1 MPWIT
6 GIPVEP
12 GDATGFAA
20 AIRLLVQDRERREA
34 MGQAARAF
42 AQGRDWSRELDQLE
56 TIYRRARETSS
67 AVAAPTSWPTTTS
80 VSVVDPEVDPGGADQ
95 QSEAQRGQPR

>member
-1 MPWIT
+1 MASGLPVIGADAGGVRESIMPGIT
-6 GIPVEP
+6 GVPVEP
-12 GDATGFAA
+12 GDATGFGT

-56 TIYRRARETSS
+56 VIYRRARETSS

-80 VSVVDPEVDPGGADQ
+80 VT
-95 QSEAQRGQPR
+95 